1 MLLDFEIG
9 PRELDTNS
17 KDKKAEV
24 NSLRKSV
31 DL

>member
-1 MLLDFEIG
+1 MLLGFEIG
-9 PRELDTNS
+9 PGGFYTNS